1 MPESSFKDGLFIY
14 GASGE
19 QEMKKGMQT
28 TIITQDDIFYIC
40 EFLRPF
46 LRKAKKAGI
55 STPLIVVLPPFNE
68 GIPALAKR
76 MYRLYGFSGF
86 LRRGIQYTR
95 LKLLDRLGLAKRS
108 VRSIAAE
115 YDIPVRKAT
124 NVNDSALV
132 AELQSM
138 RPDVILSVSAPQ
150 IFHEEVL
157 QVPRWGCVN
166 IHSAKLPKYRG
177 MMPNFWAMYHGDQSA
192 GITVH
197 RMAPEI
203 DRGKILVQSEIPIHQ
218 TESLD
223 SLIRRSK
230 CAAADLTI
238 RVLQQIRAG
247 TVQLKDYEGESSY
260 FSFPKREHVRDLRA
274 KGHRLL

>member
-1 MPESSFKDGLFIY
+1 VCSTKESQHQI
-14 GASGE
+14 
-19 QEMKKGMQT
+19 T
-28 TIITQDDIFYIC
+28 VPIVTQDDIFYIC

-46 LRKAKKAGI
+46 LQKAKKAGI
-55 STPLIVVLPPFNE
+55 SIPLIVVLPPFNE
-68 GIPALAKR
+68 DIPALAKR

-86 LRRGIQYTR
+86 LRRGIQYAR
-95 LKLLDRLGLAKRS
+95 LKLLDRLGLTRRS
-108 VRSIAAE
+108 VWSIAAE
-115 YDIPVRKAT
+115 YDIPVQKAT
-124 NVNDSALV
+124 NINDSALV
-132 AELQSM
+132 TELQSM
-138 RPDVILSVSAPQ
+138 CPDVILSVSAPQ
-150 IFHEEVL
+150 IFYEKL
-157 QVPRWGCVN
+157 LRVPEWGCVN

-177 MMPNFWAMYHGDQSA
+177 MMPNFWAMYHGDQAA

-197 RMAPEI
+197 RMAPKI

-230 CAAADLTI
+230 RAAADLAM
-238 RVLQQIRAG
+238 RVLEQIRAG

-260 FSFPKREHVRDLRA
+260 FSFPKREHVRDLGA